1 MEKILKVS
9 CIGLGHRGFCY
20 LERMQKEPNH
30 YELVSVCDLNQKRL
44 SLAKDSF
51 KIKEENCFTSEDA
64 FFKEKR
70 GDLLVVATQDRDHV
84 GHAIKALKLG
94 YDILLEKPISGDEE
108 EIFSLIE
115 AQKKY
120 KHKIFVCHVLRY
132 APAFRKVKELIE
144 SGTVGEL
151 IMIDAIENVEY
162 RHQSHSYVRGNW
174 RDSKV
179 TSPMI
184 LAKCCH
190 DLDLLV
196 WYANSP
202 CDTVSSIGDLRY
214 FKKENQPL
222 GASNRCKD
230 CKYKGTCLFDAY
242 KIYIEQ
248 QFWGRAM
255 ISDERPITDE
265 TLKHALDNGPY
276 GRCVYNCDNNVVD
289 NEITVINFKNGVK
302 ANLRMTGFTAHA
314 GRIMKF
320 YGTRGQIDLDEESG
334 YITVMPFGQKDERI
348 EISSLIEGVN
358 GHGGGDDGLIHSLY
372 QNLISTKEGSTTL
385 AVSVES
391 HLMAFAAEKSRLNN
405 GSYFKIH

>member
-1 MEKILKVS
+1 
-9 CIGLGHRGFCY
+9 
-20 LERMQKEPNH
+20 MQKESNH
-30 YELVSVCDLNQKRL
+30 YELVSLCDLNQKRL
-44 SLAKDSF
+44 SFGKDTF
-51 KIKEENCFTSEDA
+51 NVKEDNCFTSEDA

-70 GDLLVVATQDRDHV
+70 GDLLVVSTQDRDHV
-84 GHAIKALKLG
+84 GHAIKGLKLG
-94 YDILLEKPISGDEE
+94 YDILLEKPISGDKE
-108 EIFSLIE
+108 EILSLIE

-120 KHKIFVCHVLRY
+120 NHKIFVCHVLRY
-132 APAFRKVKELIE
+132 APAFTKVKELIE
-144 SGTVGEL
+144 GGTVGEL
-151 IMIDAIENVEY
+151 VMIDAIENVEY

-179 TSPMI
+179 ASPMI

-202 CDTVSSIGDLRY
+202 CDTLSSIGDLRH

-230 CKYKGTCLFDAY
+230 CNYKGACLFDAY

-265 TLKHALDNGPY
+265 TLKSALDNGPY
-276 GRCVYNCDNNVVD
+276 GRCVYDCDNNVVD
-289 NEITVINFKNGVK
+289 NEITVIKFKNGVT

-320 YGTRGQIDLDEESG
+320 YGTRGQIDLDEMSG
-334 YITVMPFGQKDERI
+334 YITVMPFGQKDQRI

-372 QNLISTKEGSTTL
+372 ENLISTKEGSTTL

-391 HLMAFAAEKSRLNN
+391 HLMAFAAEESRLNN
-405 GSYFKIH
+405 GSSFKIH